1 MDSKMKRGM
10 SFIRNLFIYIC
21 LFITIIGLAK
31 AVGLLVRK
39 IYAYI
44 PGTHR
49 PRRTSENVASRRLK
63 KTAKE
68 KKKTLTYKERKA
80 SDASISY
87 ESRRVKNTGRTIYI
101 QPPPVEE
108 LTLRNTIS
116 THAPGRGVHQVL
128 SGINVERELISGHT
142 IPEYDWDFSVW
153 ERRRKRKLHFVRI
166 VNAVVNALL
175 FVPQKIYAYVRR
187 KLEELEDSYLDN
199 MADLAYMEPVVIL
212 KGEEPADSID
222 LKNITVNSETVDSGN
237 QRQEQNGKVPVLLR
251 LRRELFGRIQSAM
264 TFLSSHF
271 TALFGDRDKKQNG
284 KVPAGVG
291 LRRSI
296 RELVCRSTRALSFL
310 CSHFTTHFW
319 VRDKKQNGKIPA
331 GIGLPRLFRE
341 LFRRSTSVMPFLYS
355 HLTTRFRDRDKKQ
368 VQQTTSQEIRRSTAN
383 VSRERNERKV
393 SSVSRWH
400 QAVKGETVAAHSRLP
415 VKSSPPYQVT
425 SERVLPYLWSLCSDT
440 VNRPASPNTGRGTES
455 QRLSYSRH
463 SLVEKERLKASPTA
477 GQRAEKHVTF
487 TSEVKVNGKI
497 IPSSTLHSKVDSAAR
512 ASVDGSKAEKKKA
525 MVEEKPPVHVDIPA
539 PTPPVKRNPW
549 TRPAPVDPQ
558 VRANTS
564 SGVAD
569 SSQDRSAN
577 VGSDTH
583 GTSSAKEQVDT
594 ELTSPRRKRAKN
606 EEDCEQLLRPWD
618 VPTPIDR
625 TQNSLPGSKS
635 KKRKAVS
642 GGVVLAK
649 PKPTGCVASKRHR
662 VDMQTS
668 QAVTADQVELMEVR
682 ESPPEIPFPESM
694 EIGGEEN
701 AVIFLER
708 DEVVPI
714 DIDPQPDA
722 VEPMETNQDA
732 VSQGFFS
739 GLWGNIIQPFCV
751 QPFSFLQS
759 FFVQPA
765 QEMETD
771 ELPLPTTPSIEV
783 TERSQQPFTI
793 AMPFGQ
799 LSGAWWPVA
808 TAMGRSEATATE
820 PEQESME
827 TNQQLIDACQPVA
840 SPFWE
845 LQDARKPSQ
854 SVAEVRKEASLFVET
869 LNAAEQAIMQPV
881 VPAELVLTKRTT
893 PPLLGAMAQCA
904 IQPDTS
910 VCNQQPHGAT
920 EWKVNNGQNLAT
932 IEQKRSVAAEPGPSV
947 YNEHSQKPEC
957 NFNDGALFTGLELQQ
972 LALDDESGAVCNQK
986 SQEATCNFNDGQRFT
1001 AIELQQLA
1009 LDDESGEVYN
1019 DQPPEASCNSNDG
1032 HRFSAIELQQLA
1044 LDDESDAVYNE
1055 PELNNGQSFVTVT
1068 YISEEQLLEDAELH
1082 PHSINQETMER
1093 LQIVPPE
1100 GGNVPDGVDSDSG
1113 DDYGP
1118 PDVDSDDDFVLD
1130 EATMEQYSTVRL
1142 EPEHEELLHRIM
1154 TKHELQKAT
1163 E

>member
-1 MDSKMKRGM
+1 
-10 SFIRNLFIYIC
+10 
-21 LFITIIGLAK
+21 
-31 AVGLLVRK
+31 
-39 IYAYI
+39 
-44 PGTHR
+44 
-49 PRRTSENVASRRLK
+49 
-63 KTAKE
+63 
-68 KKKTLTYKERKA
+68 
-80 SDASISY
+80 
-87 ESRRVKNTGRTIYI
+87 
-101 QPPPVEE
+101 
-108 LTLRNTIS
+108 
-116 THAPGRGVHQVL
+116 
-128 SGINVERELISGHT
+128 
-142 IPEYDWDFSVW
+142 
-153 ERRRKRKLHFVRI
+153 
-166 VNAVVNALL
+166 
-175 FVPQKIYAYVRR
+175 
-187 KLEELEDSYLDN
+187 
-199 MADLAYMEPVVIL
+199 
-212 KGEEPADSID
+212 
-222 LKNITVNSETVDSGN
+222 
-237 QRQEQNGKVPVLLR
+237 
-251 LRRELFGRIQSAM
+251 
-264 TFLSSHF
+264 
-271 TALFGDRDKKQNG
+271 
-284 KVPAGVG
+284 
-291 LRRSI
+291 
-296 RELVCRSTRALSFL
+296 
-310 CSHFTTHFW
+310 
-319 VRDKKQNGKIPA
+319 
-331 GIGLPRLFRE
+331 
-341 LFRRSTSVMPFLYS
+341 MPFLYS

-383 VSRERNERKV
+383 VSRVRNERKV

-425 SERVLPYLWSLCSDT
+425 SVRVHPYLWSLCSDT

-487 TSEVKVNGKI
+487 PSEVKVNGKI

-539 PTPPVKRNPW
+539 PTPPVKRNAKRKAMPPLIPAQSHGHV
-549 TRPAPVDPQ
+549 PAPVDYQ
-558 VRANTS
+558 E
-564 SGVAD
+564 
-569 SSQDRSAN
+569 
-577 VGSDTH
+577 
-583 GTSSAKEQVDT
+583 EQVDT

-606 EEDCEQLLRPWD
+606 EEDCEQLLTPWD

-625 TQNSLPGSKS
+625 TQNPLPGSES

-668 QAVTADQVELMEVR
+668 QAVTADQLELMEVR
-682 ESPPEIPFPESM
+682 ESPPETPFPESM

-722 VEPMETNQDA
+722 VETD
-732 VSQGFFS
+732 
-739 GLWGNIIQPFCV
+739 GNKPRCCFTR
-751 QPFSFLQS
+751 
-759 FFVQPA
+759 PA

-783 TERSQQPFTI
+783 TERSQQPFTM

-799 LSGAWWPVA
+799 LPCAWWPVA

-881 VPAELVLTKRTT
+881 VKPANLVLTKRTT

-904 IQPDTS
+904 IQPDTP

-920 EWKVNNGQNLAT
+920 ECKVNNGQNLAT
-932 IEQKRSVAAEPGPSV
+932 IEQQWSVAAEPGPSV

-957 NFNDGALFTGLELQQ
+957 NLNDGALFTGLELQQ

-1032 HRFSAIELQQLA
+1032 HRFTAIELQQLA
-1044 LDDESDAVYNE
+1044 LDDESGAVYNE

-1082 PHSINQETMER
+1082 PHSINHETMER

-1113 DDYGP
+1113 DEYGP